1 VDHAGVVAFASG
13 LLALLASLI
22 LLVVRRRWRL
32 LVVTVATAALALVT
46 AALAAYVFTAEGYTN
61 TGRTVWEDSNGPRQV
76 LELVAIALTAA
87 TVVLAGM
94 SRRRVDL
101 TGWVPAAA
109 LIAVIV
115 DYVTLV
121 STVE

>member
-1 VDHAGVVAFASG
+1 MDHAGVVAFASG
-13 LLALLASLI
+13 LLALLASLV

-46 AALAAYVFTAEGYTN
+46 AAMVAYVFTAEGYTN
-61 TGRTVWEDSNGPRQV
+61 SGRTVWGDSNGARHL
-76 LELVAIALTAA
+76 LELAAIALTAA
-87 TVVLAGM
+87 TVVLAGL
-94 SRRRVDL
+94 SRRRADL
-101 TGWVPAAA
+101 TGWVPVAT
-109 LIAVIV
+109 LFAVIV